1 MKKNTFT
8 MIDQNG
14 KEIVYDVLFT
24 YESEETHKNYI
35 VYTDQSK
42 DEAGNI
48 QVYASTYDPKN
59 PNSPLG
65 AVETEKEWK
74 VIETILETLQEEV
87 RKKQQNS
94 DEQ

>member
-8 MIDQNG
+8 MVNQDG
-14 KEIVYDVLFT
+14 EEIVYDVLFT

-48 QVYASTYDPKN
+48 QVYASTYDPED
-59 PNSPLG
+59 PSSPLG

-74 VIETILETLQEEV
+74 VIEMALNVIQEQTKNEED
-87 RKKQQNS
+87 K
-94 DEQ
+94 

>member
-8 MIDQNG
+8 MVNQDG
-14 KEIVYDVLFT
+14 EEIVYDVLFT

-48 QVYASTYDPKN
+48 QVYASTYDP
-59 PNSPLG
+59 
-65 AVETEKEWK
+65 
-74 VIETILETLQEEV
+74 
-87 RKKQQNS
+87 
-94 DEQ
+94 